1 MLRETITSACERYL
15 IGDIDQWNLD
25 GLKEYFKSFMDL
37 GNALDIIDEDR
48 ENADAQTVAQNILER
63 AQELYAERENEIG
76 SDKMRE
82 IERFVLLRSVDTH
95 WMDHIDAMDE
105 LRNGIYLR
113 SYGQHDP
120 VVEYREEGSDMFE
133 AMNEE
138 IREETSQMVMRV
150 RVRKEEEVKREQ
162 VAKVTGTS
170 SDGTVNSTVKKGTK
184 VGRNDPCPCGSGKKY
199 KRCCGANEE

>member
-1 MLRETITSACERYL
+1 MIFLWIFLGILSLLFLLSMLSPHL
-15 IGDIDQWNLD
+15 
-25 GLKEYFKSFMDL
+25 
-37 GNALDIIDEDR
+37 
-48 ENADAQTVAQNILER
+48 
-63 AQELYAERENEIG
+63 
-76 SDKMRE
+76 
-82 IERFVLLRSVDTH
+82 
-95 WMDHIDAMDE
+95 
-105 LRNGIYLR
+105 
-113 SYGQHDP
+113 

-170 SDGTVNSTVKKGTK
+170 SDGTVNSTVRKGTK
-184 VGRNDPCPCGSGKKY
+184 VGRNDPCPFGSGKKY